1 MKKFKTYRKICAL
14 CGKEFTAHHIRRIYC
29 CKSCCVQAYQ
39 LRKEKEKIGAIERET
54 FIQNEYAKY
63 LAGEQKTKLARV
75 AIGLITGLNVA
86 PLTYEQFKE
95 QYYETRK

>member
-14 CGKEFTAHHIRRIYC
+14 CGKEFTAHHIKRIYC

-39 LRKEKEKIGAIERET
+39 LRKEKEKIGAIEREK
-54 FIQNEYAKY
+54 FIQKEYAKY
-63 LAGEQKTKLARV
+63 LAREQQKNLARGV
-75 AIGLITGLNVA
+75 LNLITGLNIN
-86 PLTYEQFKE
+86 PLTYEQFKT